1 MVLLMKKL
9 LVLKTIFLLW
19 LNPAIADYCTYEEA
33 LRQFEYTALWNET
46 DGNIPEDIVLKHKE
60 LLERTYVF
68 GLKIQKA
75 VKEKDM
81 GKIYSY
87 LQEDMPFQNKKDF
100 KDKSFEE
107 VFTEEHRE
115 RILSDTVE
123 CYRTLSS
130 RFELG
135 AGVIWYGNYE
145 DLGTDDETAMAIQV
159 LRGLY
164 QGEE

>member
-1 MVLLMKKL
+1 MKKL
-9 LVLKTIFLLW
+9 LGLIIFSLL
-19 LNPAIADYCTYEEA
+19 LGNISYADNCTYERA
-33 LRQFEYTALWNET
+33 LRTFKYTVLWEET
-46 DGNIPEDIVLKHKE
+46 DGNIPKDIVQKRKE

-75 VKEKDM
+75 VKDRDM
-81 GKIYSY
+81 DKIYSY
-87 LQEDMPFQNKKDF
+87 LQEDMPFQNKTDF
-100 KDKSFEE
+100 KDKSFDE
-107 VFTEEHRE
+107 VFTEEQRE
-115 RILSDTVE
+115 RILSGAVE

-135 AGVIWYGNYE
+135 AGIIWYGNHR
-145 DLGTDDETAMAIQV
+145 DLDTDDETAMAIQV

>member
-1 MVLLMKKL
+1 MKKILGLIIISL
-9 LVLKTIFLLW
+9 LFNSLSY
-19 LNPAIADYCTYEEA
+19 ADKCIRDDA
-33 LRQFEYTALWNET
+33 FYTLDET
-46 DGNIPEDIVLKHKE
+46 DENITEDLIQKEIE
-60 LLERTYVF
+60 LLERTYIF
-68 GLKIQKA
+68 ALDIQKA

-81 GKIYSY
+81 DKIYSY
-87 LQEDMPFQNKKDF
+87 LDEGMPYQNKSDF
-100 KDKSFEE
+100 KDKSFDE

-135 AGVIWYGNYE
+135 AGVIWYGNHE
-145 DLGTDDETAMAIQV
+145 DLDSDDETAMAIQV

>member
-1 MVLLMKKL
+1 MKKL
-9 LVLKTIFLLW
+9 LGITIFSLL
-19 LNPAIADYCTYEEA
+19 LSNISYADNCTYEVA
-33 LRQFEYTALWNET
+33 LRTFKYSALWEET

-68 GLKIQKA
+68 GLSIQQA

-81 GKIYSY
+81 DKIYSY
-87 LQEDMPFQNKKDF
+87 LQEDMPFQNKTDF
-100 KDKSFEE
+100 KDKSFDE
-107 VFTEEHRE
+107 VFTEEQRE
-115 RILSDTVE
+115 RILLGTVE

-130 RFELG
+130 RFQIGSGL
-135 AGVIWYGNYE
+135 IWYGNHK

>member
-1 MVLLMKKL
+1 MKKIL
-9 LVLKTIFLLW
+9 GLIILSFLL
-19 LNPAIADYCTYEEA
+19 NNISYADNCTYEVA
-33 LRQFEYTALWNET
+33 LRTFKYSALWEET
-46 DGNIPEDIVLKHKE
+46 DGNIPEDVVLKHKE

-68 GLKIQKA
+68 GLNIQQA

-81 GKIYSY
+81 DKIYSY

-135 AGVIWYGNYE
+135 AGVIWYGNHE
-145 DLGTDDETAMAIQV
+145 DLDTDDETAIAIQA

>member
-1 MVLLMKKL
+1 MKKIL
-9 LVLKTIFLLW
+9 GLIILSFLL
-19 LNPAIADYCTYEEA
+19 NNISYADNCTYEVA
-33 LRQFEYTALWNET
+33 LRTFKYSALWEET
-46 DGNIPEDIVLKHKE
+46 DGNIPKDIVLKHKE

-68 GLKIQKA
+68 GLNIQQA

-81 GKIYSY
+81 DKIYSY

-115 RILSDTVE
+115 RILSDTVY
-123 CYRTLSS
+123 CKRSLSS
-130 RFELG
+130 KFQLG
-135 AGVIWYGNYE
+135 AGVIWYGNHE
-145 DLGTDDETAMAIQV
+145 DLGTDDETAMAIQA

>member
-1 MVLLMKKL
+1 MKKL
-9 LVLKTIFLLW
+9 LGLIIFSLL
-19 LNPAIADYCTYEEA
+19 LSNISYADNCSYEEA
-33 LRQFEYTALWNET
+33 LRTFKYSALWEET

-68 GLKIQKA
+68 GLNIQKA

-81 GKIYSY
+81 DKIYSY

-135 AGVIWYGNYE
+135 AGVIWYGNHR
-145 DLGTDDETAMAIQV
+145 DLDTDDETAMAIQV

>member
-1 MVLLMKKL
+1 MKKIL
-9 LVLKTIFLLW
+9 GLIILSFLL
-19 LNPAIADYCTYEEA
+19 NNISYADNCTYEVA
-33 LRQFEYTALWNET
+33 LRTFKYSALWEET

-68 GLKIQKA
+68 GLNIQQA

-81 GKIYSY
+81 DKIYSY
-87 LQEDMPFQNKKDF
+87 LQEDMPFQNKTDF
-100 KDKSFEE
+100 KDKSFDE
-107 VFTEEHRE
+107 VFTKEQRE

-130 RFELG
+130 RFQLG
-135 AGVIWYGNYE
+135 AGVIWYGNHK
-145 DLGTDDETAMAIQV
+145 DLGTDDESAMAIQV

>member
-1 MVLLMKKL
+1 MRKL
-9 LVLKTIFLLW
+9 LGLIIFSFLL
-19 LNPAIADYCTYEEA
+19 NNISYADNCTYEEA
-33 LRQFEYTALWNET
+33 LRTFKYTALWEET
-46 DGNIPEDIVLKHKE
+46 DGNIPEDIVQKHKE
-60 LLERTYVF
+60 LLERTYIF
-68 GLKIQKA
+68 GLNIQKA

-81 GKIYSY
+81 DKIYSY
-87 LQEDMPFQNKKDF
+87 LQEEMPFQNKKDF

-115 RILSDTVE
+115 RILSDTVA

-135 AGVIWYGNYE
+135 AGVIWYGNHE
-145 DLGTDDETAMAIQV
+145 DLDSDDETAMAIQA

>member
-1 MVLLMKKL
+1 MKKILGLIIFSL
-9 LVLKTIFLLW
+9 LLSNISY
-19 LNPAIADYCTYEEA
+19 ADNCSYEEA
-33 LRQFEYTALWNET
+33 LRTFKYSALWEET

-68 GLKIQKA
+68 GLNIQKA

-81 GKIYSY
+81 DKIYSY
-87 LQEDMPFQNKKDF
+87 LQEDMPFQNKTDF
-100 KDKSFEE
+100 KDKSFDE
-107 VFTEEHRE
+107 VFTEEQRK
-115 RILSDTVE
+115 RILLGTVE

-135 AGVIWYGNYE
+135 AGVIWYGNHR
-145 DLGTDDETAMAIQV
+145 DLDTADETAMAIQV
-159 LRGLY
+159 LRGLF